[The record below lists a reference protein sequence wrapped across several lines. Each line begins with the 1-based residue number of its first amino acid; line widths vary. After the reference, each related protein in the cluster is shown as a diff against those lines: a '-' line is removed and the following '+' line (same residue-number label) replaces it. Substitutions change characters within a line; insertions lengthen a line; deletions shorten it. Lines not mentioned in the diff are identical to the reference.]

1 MFDQAEIK
9 KRLSGMSS
17 SAKDEF
23 VLKLADMYERGSK
36 GERVVNPGKDTGV
49 ATSASLKA
57 FGADALDVGEGNHSA
72 AWQRWDDP
80 SKRMNPA
87 VREGMLRK
95 SLTEVGYKYTGNWDN
110 MGQLLQD
117 GWRNHKSSD
126 FMGKHAES
134 FQGIKN
140 LGTFLKARGMSTISG
155 ESGGF
160 LVNPEI
166 APTVEWL
173 FNQSD
178 IPGRVDTINS
188 TSTRFR
194 WPRAKD
200 LNRNDGTRHG
210 GVLHH
215 WIDEGERGNESFP
228 KLAFTTLEMKK
239 LAVFVFMTDE
249 IMNNS
254 DHAVEQY
261 VRTAVREE
269 INFALARAI
278 MWGGGNSEPI
288 GFMNSGALV
297 TVAKEGSQ
305 TADTFTTGN
314 ALQLLSQLYRSANT
328 NAVWLHHQSVIP
340 EIGKL
345 TIANQPVA
353 VNYQQG
359 GVTQEIIGTLYN
371 KPLIESEFCAPL
383 GDPGDV
389 VLADLKA
396 YKAIAQSTVREDVSI
411 HVEFLTDQSCLR
423 FILNFDGAPL
433 FPEPITPFKA
443 PGSTVDPPQQSSFL
457 RVAARA

>member
-1 MFDQAEIK
+1 M
-9 KRLSGMSS
+9 
-17 SAKDEF
+17 
-23 VLKLADMYERGSK
+23 
-36 GERVVNPGKDTGV
+36 
-49 ATSASLKA
+49 ATSASLKS
-57 FGADALDVGEGNHSA
+57 FGADALDPGDGNNFA

-80 SKRMNPA
+80 SKKVHPA
-87 VREGMLRK
+87 VREGLLRK
-95 SLTEVGYKYTGNWDN
+95 SLTDVGYKYTGSWDN

-117 GWRNHKSSD
+117 GWRNHKSND
-126 FMGKHAES
+126 FMGKHAAS
-134 FQGIKN
+134 FSGIKN
-140 LGTFLKARGMSTISG
+140 LSTFLKARGMNTISG

-173 FNQSD
+173 FNKSD

-215 WIDEGERGNESFP
+215 WIDEGERGTESFP

-278 MWGGGNSEPI
+278 MWGEGNSEPI
-288 GFMNSGALV
+288 GFAGGASQALL

-305 TADTFTTGN
+305 AADTFTTGN

-340 EIGKL
+340 QIGVL
-345 TIANQPVA
+345 TVASQPVA
-353 VNYQQG
+353 INHLEG
-359 GVTQEIIGTLYN
+359 GVSQDIIGTLYN
-371 KPLIESEFCAPL
+371 KPLIETEFCAPL

-389 VLADLKA
+389 ILADLKA

-411 HVEFLTDQSCLR
+411 HVEFMTDQSCLR
-423 FILNFDGAPL
+423 FIFNFDGAPL
-433 FPEPITPFKA
+433 FPTPITPFKA
-443 PGSTVDPPQQSSFL
+443 PGSTVDPPQQGSFL